1 MKAFKPRSSGVG
13 SEHSVNCATTTPP
26 LPEKNISL
34 PYSSINLNYFK
45 IRRYVKPKAKQEM
58 FAIEHI
64 AIVERKRERGA
75 ALTTHSATANR
86 SKIERK

>member
-1 MKAFKPRSSGVG
+1 M
-13 SEHSVNCATTTPP
+13 SEANTLSTVPQLRPP
-26 LPEKNISL
+26 SPKKNISL

-64 AIVERKRERGA
+64 AIVERKREREEQ
-75 ALTTHSATANR
+75 L
-86 SKIERK
+86 